1 MFYMK
6 LKNLFVA
13 ASLFCSVALF
23 AQEPAATVDAKG
35 GSQTAELLDMA
46 GSLVKYGYGTKTAMP
61 LIQAVEIYN
70 RLGVAAETEA
80 KAKESESDAVVAAE
94 AAAKKDVVAYDPAQ
108 LLADAAKYADGDA
121 NLLALI
127 KAAGEVRRRVG
138 GPASHTD
145 AVNAKST
152 DRYTITFRGGEEA
165 IVIVNG
171 DGDTDLDLFIYDGNG
186 NFITSDTDS
195 TDNCVCTFNPR
206 WTGSFTIKIKNY
218 GNVYNRY
225 VLITN

>member
-1 MFYMK
+1 MK

-35 GSQTAELLDMA
+35 VSQTAELLDMA

-94 AAAKKDVVAYDPAQ
+94 AAAKQDVVSYDPAQ

-127 KAAGEVRRRVG
+127 KAAGEVRGRVG

-145 AVNAKST
+145 TVNANHT
-152 DRYTITFRGGEEA
+152 DRYTITFRGGEEV

-171 DGDTDLDLFIYDGNG
+171 DGDTDLDLFIYDENG

>member
-1 MFYMK
+1 MK
-6 LKNLFVA
+6 LKTLFVA

-23 AQEPAATVDAKG
+23 AQEPAATVDTKNVPEA
-35 GSQTAELLDMA
+35 AELLDMA
-46 GSLVKYGYGTKTAMP
+46 GRLVHYGYQTKTAMP
-61 LIQAVEIYN
+61 LIQAAEIYN
-70 RLGVAAETEA
+70 RVGVAAETEA
-80 KAKESESDAVVAAE
+80 KVKESQSDAVVAAE
-94 AAAKKDVVAYDPAQ
+94 AAAKQDVVSYEPAQ
-108 LLADAAKYADGDA
+108 LLADATKFADGDA

-127 KAAGEVRRRVG
+127 KAAGEVRG
-138 GPASHTD
+138 ATNGPIRHTD
-145 AVNAKST
+145 SVNANHT
-152 DRYTITFRGGEEA
+152 DRYTISFRGGEEA

-171 DGDTDLDLFIYDGNG
+171 DGDTDLDLFIYDENG

-206 WTGSFTIKIKNY
+206 WTGPFTIKIKNY